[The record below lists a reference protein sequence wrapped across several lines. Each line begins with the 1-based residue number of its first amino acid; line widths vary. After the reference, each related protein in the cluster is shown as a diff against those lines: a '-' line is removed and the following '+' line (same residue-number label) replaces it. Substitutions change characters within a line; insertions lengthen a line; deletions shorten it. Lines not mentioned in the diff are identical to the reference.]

1 MRHSGIAITAGAL
14 ILLVTPVVAPEVAR
28 AGVPRSCI
36 HPTYDPLACPR
47 DTRLV
52 QLDVLPS
59 ARVRVLR
66 RQASELEET
75 VVPVQDRER
84 NILLEQI
91 LEHLRR

>member
-1 MRHSGIAITAGAL
+1 MRPRGIAIAAGVAL
-14 ILLVTPVVAPEVAR
+14 LLVAQLVAPVVAR

-52 QLDVLPS
+52 QLEVLPWT
-59 ARVRVLR
+59 RVRVLQ
-66 RQASELEET
+66 RQAPELEET

-91 LEHLRR
+91 LERLSR